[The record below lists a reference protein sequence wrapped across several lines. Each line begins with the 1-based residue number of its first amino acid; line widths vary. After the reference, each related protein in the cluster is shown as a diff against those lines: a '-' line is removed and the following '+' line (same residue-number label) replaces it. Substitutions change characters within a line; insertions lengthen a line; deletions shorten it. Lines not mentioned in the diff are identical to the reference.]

1 MPRRSRRAWIVAIA
15 FAALGGALLVFLVH
29 RTDEALLART
39 VAHASR
45 WLPVLLCLEGM
56 RVAVEAWGSRHLYA
70 RPIPFRHLLR
80 ANIVGY
86 AVAALAPAGRATA
99 EGVKAGMLARFTCF
113 SDTAAAATTNQSA
126 SLLVVGL
133 TSAVCAFAGLTA
145 SRALAATF
153 ALHAVIACALS
164 AAVGGVARTGHL
176 ARLLGR
182 FFPKGG
188 AAVDAVRANAL
199 RQGMRAP
206 IVGFTVSRVL
216 QLAEYALALVAITGR
231 AGFARSL
238 STFGVAMV
246 GGSLGDSI
254 PAQIGVSDASFAAAA
269 QGLGI
274 SAEDALAIA
283 LLAHMVQLAWI
294 VLGLLTPLVWHP
306 SADVRPPSA
315 PPSRSHTGR
324 PAPCCATPP
333 PRSRGR
339 SPRRFRRP
347 R

>member
-1 MPRRSRRAWIVAIA
+1 MPRRSRRAWIAAIA
-15 FAALGGALLVFLVH
+15 FAAMGGALLVFLVH

-39 VAHASR
+39 VAHAAR
-45 WLPVLLCLEGM
+45 WLPVLLCLEGV

-70 RPIPFRHLLR
+70 RPIPFGQLLR

-86 AVAALAPAGRATA
+86 AVSALAPAGRATA
-99 EGVKAGMLARFTCF
+99 EGVKAGMLARFTGV

-126 SLLVVGL
+126 SLLAIGL
-133 TSAVCAFAGLTA
+133 MSAVCAVAGLTV
-145 SRALAATF
+145 SRALAVTF
-153 ALHAVIACALS
+153 AVNAVIACAVS
-164 AAVGGVARTGHL
+164 AAVSGVARTGHL
-176 ARLLGR
+176 GRLLGR
-182 FFPKGG
+182 FFPKGR
-188 AAVDAVRANAL
+188 AALDAVRANAV

-206 IVGFTVSRVL
+206 LVGFIVGRVL
-216 QLAEYALALVAITGR
+216 QLAEYALALVAITGH
-231 AGFARSL
+231 AGFTRSL

-274 SAEDALAIA
+274 STEDALTIA

-294 VLGLLTPLVWHP
+294 VFGLLTPLVWHP
-306 SADVRPPSA
+306 SADVSPPSV

-339 SPRRFRRP
+339 SPRRSPRP